1 MSGTS
6 LQPVDPR
13 LPAVSKRS
21 LRRREEDAP
30 SSLLEF
36 HSPSAA
42 LSASQAKPSARRT
55 TWVVSSMMICCIV
68 TAGLIPVDKVVTAE
82 GKVVS
87 INPTVVVQP
96 LETSIVRSI
105 DVQEGQVV
113 RKGQLLAQLDPTF
126 AVADA
131 GSLDQQVDSLRA
143 AVNRMQAEAN
153 GLPYRAVPGSPA
165 SVVEASIFEQ
175 RAAQRRAQ
183 LQNYNDQISGLQT
196 QVSRDENDAAFYRQR
211 VAVAQNVEGMRL
223 ELQKDQ
229 VGSKLNSLAA
239 TDTRIET
246 TRALASSLASA
257 ENERR
262 EILATQQQREAYD
275 QQWRGDLSQQLT
287 EEGRKLSDAED
298 QFAKATRRKQLV
310 DLRAEADAVV
320 LSVAP
325 VSVGSVLQSGDQFFR
340 MVPMNA
346 PLEVEAQIPGG
357 EAGYV
362 HPGDHVDIKFDT
374 FAATQYGGA
383 EGTVRLI
390 SADSFT
396 TANQGAA
403 TGPSQTSTDDNGSAG
418 GETYYRARIT
428 LDKITLHDTPTTF
441 HIVPGMPIAADI
453 KVGKR
458 TVLSYMFS
466 RVLPVAHEGM
476 REP

>member
-21 LRRREEDAP
+21 VRRREDDALP
-30 SSLLEF
+30 SLLEF

-55 TWVVSSMMICCIV
+55 TWVVSSMMICCVV
-68 TAGLIPVDKVVTAE
+68 TAGLIPVDKVVTAQ

-143 AVNRMQAEAN
+143 AVNRMSAEAN
-153 GLPYRAVPGSPA
+153 GLTYHAAPDSPA
-165 SVVEASIFEQ
+165 SLVEASIFEQ
-175 RAAQRRAQ
+175 RAAQRHAQ
-183 LQNYNDQISGLQT
+183 LQNYADQISGLQT

-211 VAVAQNVEGMRL
+211 VSVAQNVEGMRL

-287 EEGRKLSDAED
+287 EESRKLSDAED
-298 QFAKATRRKQLV
+298 QYAKATRRKQLV
-310 DLRAEADAVV
+310 DLRAEEDAVV

-346 PLEVEAQIPGG
+346 PLEVEGQIPGG

-396 TANQGAA
+396 TSSQGAA
-403 TGPSQTSTDDNGSAG
+403 GGPSQTTTDSGPAG

-441 HIVPGMPIAADI
+441 HIVPGMPVAADI

>member
-6 LQPVDPR
+6 LQPVDTR
-13 LPAVSKRS
+13 LPATSKRS
-21 LRRREEDAP
+21 LRRREDDAP
-30 SSLLEF
+30 PSLLEF

-55 TWVVSSMMICCIV
+55 TWVVSSMMICCV
-68 TAGLIPVDKVVTAE
+68 ATAGLIPIDKVVTAE

-87 INPTVVVQP
+87 ITPTVVVQP

-105 DVQEGQVV
+105 DVREGQVV

-143 AVNRMQAEAN
+143 AVNRMRAEAS
-153 GLPYRAVPGSPA
+153 GQPYQASSDSPA
-165 SVVEASIFEQ
+165 SAVEAAIFQQ
-175 RAAQRRAQ
+175 RSAQRQAQ
-183 LQNYNDQISGLQT
+183 LQNYADQIAGLQT
-196 QVSRDENDAAFYRQR
+196 QVARDENDAAFYRQR

-262 EILATQQQREAYD
+262 EIQATQQQRDAFDE
-275 QQWRGDLSQQLT
+275 QWRGDLSQQLT

-298 QFAKATRRKQLV
+298 QYAKATRRKQLV
-310 DLRAEADAVV
+310 DLRAETDAVV

-346 PLEVEAQIPGG
+346 PLEVEAQIPGR

-362 HPGDHVDIKFDT
+362 HDGDHVDIKFDT
-374 FAATQYGGA
+374 FAATEYGGA

-396 TANQGAA
+396 TSSQGAA
-403 TGPSQTSTDDNGSAG
+403 GGPTQTTTDSGPAVG
-418 GETYYRARIT
+418 QTYYRARIT
-428 LDKITLHDTPTTF
+428 LDKITLHDTPTSF